1 MSFISHRRIAKMDFT
16 FNCINIPMTDDILT
30 MLFYLLPALLVAVI
44 SFYFFNMHTR
54 NEENRRRFLLH
65 KENQKQAFPVRVQA
79 YERMALFLERIAPG
93 HLLIRVKPLN
103 ENKKEYASLL
113 IGNIEQEFEHNLA
126 QQIYLSNECWNVI
139 KASKNAT
146 INNIR
151 KTTAREDINSSD
163 ELRQQI
169 LTSLIDQQSPSDTGL
184 AYIKKEVSRLW

>member
-1 MSFISHRRIAKMDFT
+1 
-16 FNCINIPMTDDILT
+16 MTDDILT

-54 NEENRRRFLLH
+54 SEENRRLFLLH

-93 HLLIRVKPLN
+93 NLLVRVKPLN
-103 ENKKEYASLL
+103 ESKKEYASLL

-126 QQIYLSNECWNVI
+126 QQIYLSSECWNVI

-151 KTTAREDINSSD
+151 KTSAREDITDSD
-163 ELRQQI
+163 ELRQHI
-169 LTSLIDQQSPSDTGL
+169 LTSLIDQQPPSETGL